1 MKNLNIPYEIALVY
15 FDHGAD
21 LFPEVVNKKDLTK
34 PSRKKVYN
42 SVKSANF
49 HLNNNKIVEEKDI
62 SEVIILNSGFHI
74 SLAENSLFSSY
85 GRHNVK
91 YGEGGPRV
99 AVRIQNDEL
108 DSKLPGRNVYIYV
121 AIEGFFKILQDT
133 RYVSDGNL
141 HGTFSLGIGCF
152 PSLELVK
159 EDSTNKSFTCS
170 TEIGKLI
177 ATKPKTT
184 KWKPG
189 YVYALSP
196 MELVLYLG
204 SYIEPFSLK
213 LFSYRGRREKISS
226 IFLNF
231 FDSYWLDIETNRE
244 IHLCIP
250 INKRNNILEKLSGK
264 NNNIKDFIQGYF
276 SENLENVENIRD
288 GITRGV
294 LDIKKTAMK
303 GTEIEQLLV
312 GVDDTYNPKDVIVDV
327 IESLSHVDSIDFSAL
342 SSKPLV
348 DLNVTDGYYLSILE
362 IDLKF
367 FLENYPKLKEFYIE
381 KLLEK
386 DNVEYK
392 RILQY
397 KSIYSD
403 VSLDSILNSTQ
414 HNYKGVFILKNLS
427 NYFGLTEDDI
437 KQLVIDKVMKN

>member
-1 MKNLNIPYEIALVY
+1 MKNLNIPYEIVLVY
-15 FDHGAD
+15 FDHGTD

-49 HLNNNKIVEEKDI
+49 NLNGNKTVEEKDI
-62 SEVIILNSGFHI
+62 SEVVVLNSGFHI

-85 GRHNVK
+85 ERYNVK

-152 PSLELVK
+152 PSLKLVK
-159 EDSTNKSFTCS
+159 EDSTNKSFICS

-213 LFSYRGRREKISS
+213 LFSYSGGREKVSS

-231 FDSYWLDIETNRE
+231 FDSYRLDIESDRE

-276 SENLENVENIRD
+276 SENVDNIRD
-288 GITRGV
+288 GITREV
-294 LDIKKTAMK
+294 LDIKKTTMK

-312 GVDDTYNPKDVIVDV
+312 GVDDTYNPRDVIVDV

-367 FLENYPKLKEFYIE
+367 FLGNYPKLKKFYIE

-397 KSIYSD
+397 KSLYSD
-403 VSLDSILNSTQ
+403 TSLDSILNLTQ
-414 HNYKGVFILKNLS
+414 YYKGVFILKNLS

>member
-1 MKNLNIPYEIALVY
+1 MKNLNIPYEIVLVY
-15 FDHGAD
+15 FDHGTD

-49 HLNNNKIVEEKDI
+49 NLNGNKTVEEKDI
-62 SEVIILNSGFHI
+62 SEVVVLNSGFHI
-74 SLAENSLFSSY
+74 SLAENSLFYSY
-85 GRHNVK
+85 ERYNVK
-91 YGEGGPRV
+91 YGEGGPKV

-152 PSLELVK
+152 PSLKLVK
-159 EDSTNKSFTCS
+159 EDSTNKSFICS

-213 LFSYRGRREKISS
+213 LFSYSGGREKVSS

-231 FDSYWLDIETNRE
+231 FDSYRLDIESDRE

-276 SENLENVENIRD
+276 SENVDNIRD
-288 GITRGV
+288 GITREV

-312 GVDDTYNPKDVIVDV
+312 GVDDTYNPRDVIVDV

-367 FLENYPKLKEFYIE
+367 FLGNYPKLKKFYIE

-397 KSIYSD
+397 KSLYSD
-403 VSLDSILNSTQ
+403 TSLDSILNLTQ
-414 HNYKGVFILKNLS
+414 YYKGVFILKNLS

>member
-1 MKNLNIPYEIALVY
+1 MKNLNIPYEIVLVY
-15 FDHGAD
+15 FDHGTD

-34 PSRKKVYN
+34 PLRNKVYN

-49 HLNNNKIVEEKDI
+49 NLNGNKTVEEKDI
-62 SEVIILNSGFHI
+62 SEVVVLNSGFHI

-85 GRHNVK
+85 ERYNVK

-152 PSLELVK
+152 PSLKLVK

-213 LFSYRGRREKISS
+213 LFSYSGGREKVSS

-231 FDSYWLDIETNRE
+231 FDSYRLDIESDRE

-250 INKRNNILEKLSGK
+250 INKRNNILEKLSEK

-276 SENLENVENIRD
+276 SENVDNIRD
-288 GITRGV
+288 GITREV

-312 GVDDTYNPKDVIVDV
+312 GVDDTYNPRDVIVDV

-367 FLENYPKLKEFYIE
+367 FLGNYPKLKKFYIE

-397 KSIYSD
+397 KSLYSD
-403 VSLDSILNSTQ
+403 TSLDSILNLTQ
-414 HNYKGVFILKNLS
+414 YYKGVFILKNLS

>member
-1 MKNLNIPYEIALVY
+1 MKNLNIPYEIVLVY
-15 FDHGAD
+15 FDHGTD

-34 PSRKKVYN
+34 PLRNKVYN

-49 HLNNNKIVEEKDI
+49 NLNGNKTVEEKDI
-62 SEVIILNSGFHI
+62 SEVVVLNSGFHI

-85 GRHNVK
+85 ERYNVK

-152 PSLELVK
+152 PSLKLVK

-213 LFSYRGRREKISS
+213 LFSYSGGREKVSS

-231 FDSYWLDIETNRE
+231 FDSYRLDIESDRE

-276 SENLENVENIRD
+276 SENVDNIRD

-312 GVDDTYNPKDVIVDV
+312 GVDDTYNPRDVIVDV

-367 FLENYPKLKEFYIE
+367 FLGNYPKLKKFYIE

-397 KSIYSD
+397 KSLYSD
-403 VSLDSILNSTQ
+403 TSLDSILNLTQ
-414 HNYKGVFILKNLS
+414 HYKGVFILKNLS

>member
-1 MKNLNIPYEIALVY
+1 MKNLNIPYEIVLVY
-15 FDHGAD
+15 FDHGTD

-34 PSRKKVYN
+34 PLRNKVYN

-49 HLNNNKIVEEKDI
+49 NLNGNKTVEEKDI
-62 SEVIILNSGFHI
+62 SEVVVLNSGFHI

-85 GRHNVK
+85 ERYNVK

-121 AIEGFFKILQDT
+121 TIEGFFKILQDT

-152 PSLELVK
+152 PSLKLVK

-213 LFSYRGRREKISS
+213 QFSYSGGREKVLS

-231 FDSYWLDIETNRE
+231 FDSYRLGIESDRE

-276 SENLENVENIRD
+276 SENVDNIRD
-288 GITRGV
+288 GITREV

-312 GVDDTYNPKDVIVDV
+312 GVDDTYNPRDVIVDV

-367 FLENYPKLKEFYIE
+367 FLGNYPKLKKFYIE

-397 KSIYSD
+397 KSLYSD
-403 VSLDSILNSTQ
+403 TSLDSILNLTQ
-414 HNYKGVFILKNLS
+414 YYKGVFILKNLS

>member
-1 MKNLNIPYEIALVY
+1 MKNLNIPYEITLVY
-15 FDHGAD
+15 FDHGTD

-49 HLNNNKIVEEKDI
+49 NLNGNKTVEEKDI
-62 SEVIILNSGFHI
+62 SEVVVLNSGFHI

-85 GRHNVK
+85 ERYNVK

-99 AVRIQNDEL
+99 AVRIQNDE
-108 DSKLPGRNVYIYV
+108 
-121 AIEGFFKILQDT
+121 
-133 RYVSDGNL
+133 SD
-141 HGTFSLGIGCF
+141 
-152 PSLELVK
+152 
-159 EDSTNKSFTCS
+159 
-170 TEIGKLI
+170 
-177 ATKPKTT
+177 
-184 KWKPG
+184 
-189 YVYALSP
+189 
-196 MELVLYLG
+196 
-204 SYIEPFSLK
+204 
-213 LFSYRGRREKISS
+213 
-226 IFLNF
+226 
-231 FDSYWLDIETNRE
+231 RE

-250 INKRNNILEKLSGK
+250 INKRNNILEKLSEK

-276 SENLENVENIRD
+276 SENLENVDNIRD

-312 GVDDTYNPKDVIVDV
+312 GVDDTYNPRDVIVDV

-367 FLENYPKLKEFYIE
+367 FLGNYPKLKKFYIE

-397 KSIYSD
+397 KSLYSD
-403 VSLDSILNSTQ
+403 TSLDSILNLTQ
-414 HNYKGVFILKNLS
+414 HYKGVFILKNLS

>member
-1 MKNLNIPYEIALVY
+1 MKNLNIPYEIVLVY
-15 FDHGAD
+15 FDHGTD

-49 HLNNNKIVEEKDI
+49 NLNGNKTVEEKDI
-62 SEVIILNSGFHI
+62 SEVVVLNSGFHI

-85 GRHNVK
+85 ERHNVK

-152 PSLELVK
+152 PSLKLVK
-159 EDSTNKSFTCS
+159 EDSTNKSFICS

-213 LFSYRGRREKISS
+213 LFSYSGGREKVSS

-231 FDSYWLDIETNRE
+231 FDSYRLDIESDRE

-276 SENLENVENIRD
+276 SENVDNIRD
-288 GITRGV
+288 GITREV

-312 GVDDTYNPKDVIVDV
+312 GVDDTYNPRDVIVDV

-367 FLENYPKLKEFYIE
+367 FLGNYPKLKKFYIE

-397 KSIYSD
+397 KSLYS
-403 VSLDSILNSTQ
+403 VDSILNLTQ
-414 HNYKGVFILKNLS
+414 YYKGVFILKNLS

>member
-1 MKNLNIPYEIALVY
+1 MKNLNIPYEIVLVY
-15 FDHGAD
+15 FDHGTD

-49 HLNNNKIVEEKDI
+49 NLNGNKTVEEKDI
-62 SEVIILNSGFHI
+62 SEVVVLNSGFHI

-85 GRHNVK
+85 ERYNVK
-91 YGEGGPRV
+91 YGEGGLRV

-152 PSLELVK
+152 PSLKLVK

-213 LFSYRGRREKISS
+213 LFSYSGGREKVSS

-231 FDSYWLDIETNRE
+231 FDSYRLDIESDRE

-276 SENLENVENIRD
+276 SENVDNIRD
-288 GITRGV
+288 GITREV

-312 GVDDTYNPKDVIVDV
+312 GVDDTYNPRDVIVDV

-367 FLENYPKLKEFYIE
+367 FLGNYPKLKKFYIE

-397 KSIYSD
+397 KSLYSD
-403 VSLDSILNSTQ
+403 TSLDSILNLTR
-414 HNYKGVFILKNLS
+414 HYKGVFILKNLS

>member
-1 MKNLNIPYEIALVY
+1 MKNLNIPYEITLVY
-15 FDHGAD
+15 FDHGTD

-34 PSRKKVYN
+34 PLRNKVYN

-49 HLNNNKIVEEKDI
+49 NLNGNKTVEEKDI
-62 SEVIILNSGFHI
+62 SEVVVLNSGFHI

-85 GRHNVK
+85 ERYNVK

-152 PSLELVK
+152 PSLKLVK

-213 LFSYRGRREKISS
+213 LFSYSGGREKVSS

-231 FDSYWLDIETNRE
+231 FDSYRLDIESDRE

-264 NNNIKDFIQGYF
+264 NNII
-276 SENLENVENIRD
+276 
-288 GITRGV
+288 
-294 LDIKKTAMK
+294 
-303 GTEIEQLLV
+303 
-312 GVDDTYNPKDVIVDV
+312 
-327 IESLSHVDSIDFSAL
+327 
-342 SSKPLV
+342 
-348 DLNVTDGYYLSILE
+348 
-362 IDLKF
+362 
-367 FLENYPKLKEFYIE
+367 
-381 KLLEK
+381 
-386 DNVEYK
+386 
-392 RILQY
+392 
-397 KSIYSD
+397 
-403 VSLDSILNSTQ
+403 
-414 HNYKGVFILKNLS
+414 
-427 NYFGLTEDDI
+427 
-437 KQLVIDKVMKN
+437 

>member
-1 MKNLNIPYEIALVY
+1 MKNLNIPYEIVLVY
-15 FDHGAD
+15 FDHGTD

-34 PSRKKVYN
+34 PLRNKVYN

-49 HLNNNKIVEEKDI
+49 NLNGNKTVEEKDI
-62 SEVIILNSGFHI
+62 SEVVVLNSGFHI
-74 SLAENSLFSSY
+74 SLAENSLFFSY
-85 GRHNVK
+85 ERYNVK

-133 RYVSDGNL
+133 RYVYDGNL

-152 PSLELVK
+152 PSLKLVK

-213 LFSYRGRREKISS
+213 LFSYSGGREKVSS

-231 FDSYWLDIETNRE
+231 FDSYRLDIESDRE

-250 INKRNNILEKLSGK
+250 INKRNNILEKLSEK

-276 SENLENVENIRD
+276 SENVDNIRD
-288 GITRGV
+288 GITREV

-312 GVDDTYNPKDVIVDV
+312 GVDDTYNPRDVIVDV

-367 FLENYPKLKEFYIE
+367 FLGNYPKLKKFYIE

-397 KSIYSD
+397 KSLYSD
-403 VSLDSILNSTQ
+403 TSLDSILNLTQ
-414 HNYKGVFILKNLS
+414 YYKGVFILKNLS

>member
-1 MKNLNIPYEIALVY
+1 MN
-15 FDHGAD
+15 G
-21 LFPEVVNKKDLTK
+21 NKT
-34 PSRKKVYN
+34 
-42 SVKSANF
+42 
-49 HLNNNKIVEEKDI
+49 VEEKDI
-62 SEVIILNSGFHI
+62 SEVVVLNSGFHI

-85 GRHNVK
+85 ERYNVK

-152 PSLELVK
+152 PSLKLVK

-213 LFSYRGRREKISS
+213 LFSYSGGREKVSS

-231 FDSYWLDIETNRE
+231 FDSYRLDIESDRE

-250 INKRNNILEKLSGK
+250 INKRNNILEKLSEK

-276 SENLENVENIRD
+276 SENVDNIRD
-288 GITRGV
+288 GITREV

-312 GVDDTYNPKDVIVDV
+312 GVDDTYNPRDVIVDV

-367 FLENYPKLKEFYIE
+367 FLGNYPKLKKFYIE

-397 KSIYSD
+397 KSLYSD
-403 VSLDSILNSTQ
+403 TSLDSILNLTQ
-414 HNYKGVFILKNLS
+414 YYKGVFILKNLS

>member
-1 MKNLNIPYEIALVY
+1 MKNLNIPYEIVLVY
-15 FDHGAD
+15 FDHGTD

-49 HLNNNKIVEEKDI
+49 NLNGNKTVEEKDI
-62 SEVIILNSGFHI
+62 SEVVVLNSGFHI

-85 GRHNVK
+85 NVK

-152 PSLELVK
+152 PSLKLVK

-213 LFSYRGRREKISS
+213 LFSYSGGREKVSN

-231 FDSYWLDIETNRE
+231 FDSYRLDIESDRE

-276 SENLENVENIRD
+276 SENVDNIRD
-288 GITRGV
+288 GITREV

-367 FLENYPKLKEFYIE
+367 FLGNYPKLKKFYIE

-397 KSIYSD
+397 KSLYSD
-403 VSLDSILNSTQ
+403 TSLDSILNLTQ
-414 HNYKGVFILKNLS
+414 YYKGVFILKNLS

>member
-1 MKNLNIPYEIALVY
+1 MKNLNIPYEIVLVY
-15 FDHGAD
+15 FDHGTD

-34 PSRKKVYN
+34 PLRNKVYN

-49 HLNNNKIVEEKDI
+49 NLNGNKTVEEKDI
-62 SEVIILNSGFHI
+62 SEVIVLNSGFHI

-85 GRHNVK
+85 GRYNVK

-152 PSLELVK
+152 PSLKLVK
-159 EDSTNKSFTCS
+159 EDSTNKSFICS

-213 LFSYRGRREKISS
+213 LFSYSGGREKVSS

-231 FDSYWLDIETNRE
+231 FDSYRLDIESDRE

-276 SENLENVENIRD
+276 SENVDNIRD
-288 GITRGV
+288 GITREV

-312 GVDDTYNPKDVIVDV
+312 GVDDTYNPRDVIVDV

-367 FLENYPKLKEFYIE
+367 FLGNYPKLKKFYIE

-397 KSIYSD
+397 KSLYSD
-403 VSLDSILNSTQ
+403 TSLDSILNLTQ
-414 HNYKGVFILKNLS
+414 YYKGVFILKNLS

>member
-1 MKNLNIPYEIALVY
+1 
-15 FDHGAD
+15 
-21 LFPEVVNKKDLTK
+21 
-34 PSRKKVYN
+34 
-42 SVKSANF
+42 
-49 HLNNNKIVEEKDI
+49 
-62 SEVIILNSGFHI
+62 
-74 SLAENSLFSSY
+74 
-85 GRHNVK
+85 
-91 YGEGGPRV
+91 
-99 AVRIQNDEL
+99 
-108 DSKLPGRNVYIYV
+108 
-121 AIEGFFKILQDT
+121 
-133 RYVSDGNL
+133 
-141 HGTFSLGIGCF
+141 
-152 PSLELVK
+152 
-159 EDSTNKSFTCS
+159 
-170 TEIGKLI
+170 LI

-231 FDSYWLDIETNRE
+231 FDSYWLDIETDRE

-250 INKRNNILEKLSGK
+250 INKRNNILEKLSRK

-348 DLNVTDGYYLSILE
+348 DLNVTDGYYLSILG

>member
-1 MKNLNIPYEIALVY
+1 MKNLNIPYEIVLVY
-15 FDHGAD
+15 FDHGTD

-49 HLNNNKIVEEKDI
+49 NLNGNKTVEEKDI
-62 SEVIILNSGFHI
+62 SEVVVLNSGFHI

-85 GRHNVK
+85 ERYNVK

-152 PSLELVK
+152 PNLKLVK

-213 LFSYRGRREKISS
+213 LFSYSGGREKVSS

-231 FDSYWLDIETNRE
+231 FDSYRLDIESDRE

-276 SENLENVENIRD
+276 SENVDNIRD
-288 GITRGV
+288 GITREV

-312 GVDDTYNPKDVIVDV
+312 GVDDTYNPRDVIVDV

-367 FLENYPKLKEFYIE
+367 FLGNYPKLKKFYIE

-397 KSIYSD
+397 KSLYSD
-403 VSLDSILNSTQ
+403 TSLDSILNLTQ
-414 HNYKGVFILKNLS
+414 YYKGVFILKNLS

>member
-1 MKNLNIPYEIALVY
+1 MKNLNIPYEIVLVY
-15 FDHGAD
+15 FDHGTD

-49 HLNNNKIVEEKDI
+49 NLNGNKTVEEKDI
-62 SEVIILNSGFHI
+62 SEVVVLNSGFHI

-85 GRHNVK
+85 ERYNVK

-152 PSLELVK
+152 PSLKLVK
-159 EDSTNKSFTCS
+159 EDSTNKSFICS

-213 LFSYRGRREKISS
+213 LFSYSGGREKVSS

-231 FDSYWLDIETNRE
+231 FDSYRLDIESDRE

-276 SENLENVENIRD
+276 SENVDNIRD
-288 GITRGV
+288 GITREV

-312 GVDDTYNPKDVIVDV
+312 GVDDTYNPRDVIVDV
-327 IESLSHVDSIDFSAL
+327 IESPLSHVDSIDFSAL

-367 FLENYPKLKEFYIE
+367 FLGNYPKLK
-381 KLLEK
+381 K
-386 DNVEYK
+386 
-392 RILQY
+392 ILY
-397 KSIYSD
+397 REI
-403 VSLDSILNSTQ
+403 T
-414 HNYKGVFILKNLS
+414 
-427 NYFGLTEDDI
+427 
-437 KQLVIDKVMKN
+437 

>member
-1 MKNLNIPYEIALVY
+1 MKNLNIPYEIVLVY
-15 FDHGAD
+15 FDHGTD

-34 PSRKKVYN
+34 PLRNKVYN

-49 HLNNNKIVEEKDI
+49 NLNGNKTVEEKDI
-62 SEVIILNSGFHI
+62 SEVVVLNSGFHI

-85 GRHNVK
+85 ERYNVK

-152 PSLELVK
+152 PSLKLVK

-213 LFSYRGRREKISS
+213 LFSYSGRREKVSS

-231 FDSYWLDIETNRE
+231 FDSYRLDIESDRE

-250 INKRNNILEKLSGK
+250 INKRNNILEKLSEK

-276 SENLENVENIRD
+276 SENVDNIRD
-288 GITRGV
+288 GITREV

-312 GVDDTYNPKDVIVDV
+312 GVDDTYNPRDVIVNV

-367 FLENYPKLKEFYIE
+367 FLGNYPKLKKFYIE

-392 RILQY
+392 QILQY
-397 KSIYSD
+397 KSLYSD
-403 VSLDSILNSTQ
+403 TSLDSILNLPQ
-414 HNYKGVFILKNLS
+414 YYKGVFILKNLS

>member
-1 MKNLNIPYEIALVY
+1 MLNMERV
-15 FDHGAD
+15 
-21 LFPEVVNKKDLTK
+21 
-34 PSRKKVYN
+34 
-42 SVKSANF
+42 
-49 HLNNNKIVEEKDI
+49 
-62 SEVIILNSGFHI
+62 
-74 SLAENSLFSSY
+74 
-85 GRHNVK
+85 
-91 YGEGGPRV
+91 GGPRV

-152 PSLELVK
+152 PSLKLVK
-159 EDSTNKSFTCS
+159 EDSTNKSFIYS

-213 LFSYRGRREKISS
+213 QFSYSGGREKVSS

-231 FDSYWLDIETNRE
+231 FDSYWLDIESDRE

-276 SENLENVENIRD
+276 SENLENVDNIRD

-312 GVDDTYNPKDVIVDV
+312 GVDDTYNPRDVIVDV

-367 FLENYPKLKEFYIE
+367 FLGNYPKLKKFYIE

-397 KSIYSD
+397 KSLYSD
-403 VSLDSILNSTQ
+403 TSLDSILNLTQ
-414 HNYKGVFILKNLS
+414 HYKGVFILKNLS

>member
-1 MKNLNIPYEIALVY
+1 MKNLNIPYEITLVY
-15 FDHGAD
+15 FDHGTD

-34 PSRKKVYN
+34 PLRKKVYN

-49 HLNNNKIVEEKDI
+49 NLNGNKTVEEKDI
-62 SEVIILNSGFHI
+62 SEVVVLNSGFHI

-85 GRHNVK
+85 ERYNVK

-152 PSLELVK
+152 PCLKLVK

-213 LFSYRGRREKISS
+213 LFSYSGGREKVSS

-231 FDSYWLDIETNRE
+231 FDSYRLDIESDRE

-250 INKRNNILEKLSGK
+250 INKRNNILEK
-264 NNNIKDFIQGYF
+264 I
-276 SENLENVENIRD
+276 IR
-288 GITRGV
+288 
-294 LDIKKTAMK
+294 KK
-303 GTEIEQLLV
+303 
-312 GVDDTYNPKDVIVDV
+312 
-327 IESLSHVDSIDFSAL
+327 
-342 SSKPLV
+342 
-348 DLNVTDGYYLSILE
+348 
-362 IDLKF
+362 
-367 FLENYPKLKEFYIE
+367 
-381 KLLEK
+381 
-386 DNVEYK
+386 
-392 RILQY
+392 
-397 KSIYSD
+397 
-403 VSLDSILNSTQ
+403 
-414 HNYKGVFILKNLS
+414 
-427 NYFGLTEDDI
+427 
-437 KQLVIDKVMKN
+437 

>member
-1 MKNLNIPYEIALVY
+1 MKNLNIPYEIVLVY
-15 FDHGAD
+15 FDHGTD

-34 PSRKKVYN
+34 PLRNKVYN

-49 HLNNNKIVEEKDI
+49 NLNGNKTVEEKDI
-62 SEVIILNSGFHI
+62 SEVVVLNSGFHI

-85 GRHNVK
+85 ERYNVK

-152 PSLELVK
+152 PSLKLVK

-213 LFSYRGRREKISS
+213 LFSYSGGREKVSS

-231 FDSYWLDIETNRE
+231 FDSYRLDIESDRE

-276 SENLENVENIRD
+276 SENVDNIRD
-288 GITRGV
+288 GITREV

-312 GVDDTYNPKDVIVDV
+312 GVDDTYNPRDVIVDV

-367 FLENYPKLKEFYIE
+367 FLGNYPKLKKIYIE

-397 KSIYSD
+397 KSLYSD
-403 VSLDSILNSTQ
+403 TSLDSILNLTQ
-414 HNYKGVFILKNLS
+414 YYKGVFILKNLS

>member
-1 MKNLNIPYEIALVY
+1 MKNLNIPYEIVLVY
-15 FDHGAD
+15 FDHGTD

-49 HLNNNKIVEEKDI
+49 NLNGNKTVEEKDI
-62 SEVIILNSGFHI
+62 SEVVVLNSGFHI

-85 GRHNVK
+85 ERYNVK
-91 YGEGGPRV
+91 YEEGGPRV

-152 PSLELVK
+152 PSLKLVK
-159 EDSTNKSFTCS
+159 EDSTNKSFICS

-213 LFSYRGRREKISS
+213 LFSYSGGREKVSS

-231 FDSYWLDIETNRE
+231 FDSYRLDIESDRE

-276 SENLENVENIRD
+276 SENVDNIRD
-288 GITRGV
+288 GITREV

-312 GVDDTYNPKDVIVDV
+312 GVDDTYNPRDVIVDV

-367 FLENYPKLKEFYIE
+367 FLGNYPKLKKFYIE

-392 RILQY
+392 RILRY
-397 KSIYSD
+397 KSLYSD
-403 VSLDSILNSTQ
+403 TSLDSILNLTQ
-414 HNYKGVFILKNLS
+414 YYKGVFILKNLS

>member
-1 MKNLNIPYEIALVY
+1 MKNLNIPYEIVLVY
-15 FDHGAD
+15 FDHGTD

-34 PSRKKVYN
+34 PLRNKVYN

-49 HLNNNKIVEEKDI
+49 NLNNNKTVEEKDI
-62 SEVIILNSGFHI
+62 SEVVVLNSGFHI

-152 PSLELVK
+152 PSLKLVK
-159 EDSTNKSFTCS
+159 EDSTNKSFICS

-213 LFSYRGRREKISS
+213 LFSYSGGREKVSS

-231 FDSYWLDIETNRE
+231 FDSYRLDIESDRE

-276 SENLENVENIRD
+276 SENVDNIRD
-288 GITRGV
+288 GITREV

-367 FLENYPKLKEFYIE
+367 FLGNYPKLKKFYIE

-397 KSIYSD
+397 KSLYSD
-403 VSLDSILNSTQ
+403 TSLDSILNLTQ
-414 HNYKGVFILKNLS
+414 YYKGVFILKNLS

>member
-1 MKNLNIPYEIALVY
+1 MKNLNIPYEIVLVY
-15 FDHGAD
+15 FDHGTD

-34 PSRKKVYN
+34 PLRNKVYN

-49 HLNNNKIVEEKDI
+49 NLNGNKTVEEKDI
-62 SEVIILNSGFHI
+62 SEVVVLNSGFHI

-85 GRHNVK
+85 ERYNVK

-152 PSLELVK
+152 PSLKLVK

-213 LFSYRGRREKISS
+213 LFSYSGGREKVSS

-231 FDSYWLDIETNRE
+231 FDSYRLDIESDRE

-276 SENLENVENIRD
+276 SENVDNIRD
-288 GITRGV
+288 GITREV

-312 GVDDTYNPKDVIVDV
+312 GVDDTYNPRDVIVDV

-367 FLENYPKLKEFYIE
+367 FLGNYPKLKKFYIE

-397 KSIYSD
+397 KSLYSD
-403 VSLDSILNSTQ
+403 TSLDSILNLTQ
-414 HNYKGVFILKNLS
+414 HYKGVFILKNLS

>member
-1 MKNLNIPYEIALVY
+1 MNIPYEITLVY
-15 FDHGAD
+15 FDHGTD

-34 PSRKKVYN
+34 PLRKKVYN

-49 HLNNNKIVEEKDI
+49 NLNGNKTVEEKDI
-62 SEVIILNSGFHI
+62 SEVIVLNSGFHI

-85 GRHNVK
+85 GRYNVK

-152 PSLELVK
+152 PSLKLVK

-213 LFSYRGRREKISS
+213 LFSYSGGREKVSS

-231 FDSYWLDIETNRE
+231 FDSYRLDIESDRE

-276 SENLENVENIRD
+276 SENVDNIRD
-288 GITRGV
+288 GITREV

-367 FLENYPKLKEFYIE
+367 FLGNYPKLKKFYIE

-397 KSIYSD
+397 KSLYSD
-403 VSLDSILNSTQ
+403 TSLDSILNLTQ
-414 HNYKGVFILKNLS
+414 YYKGVFILKNLS

>member
-1 MKNLNIPYEIALVY
+1 MKNLNIPYEIVLVY
-15 FDHGAD
+15 FDHGTD

-49 HLNNNKIVEEKDI
+49 NLNGNKTVEEKDI
-62 SEVIILNSGFHI
+62 SEVVVLNSGFHI

-85 GRHNVK
+85 ERYNVK

-152 PSLELVK
+152 PSLKLVK
-159 EDSTNKSFTCS
+159 EDSTNKSFICS

-213 LFSYRGRREKISS
+213 LFSYSGGREKVSS

-231 FDSYWLDIETNRE
+231 FDSYRLDIESDRE

-276 SENLENVENIRD
+276 SENVDNIRD
-288 GITRGV
+288 GITREV

-312 GVDDTYNPKDVIVDV
+312 GVDDTYNPRDVIVDV

-367 FLENYPKLKEFYIE
+367 FLGNYPKLKKFYIE

-397 KSIYSD
+397 KSLYSD
-403 VSLDSILNSTQ
+403 TSLDSILNLTQ
-414 HNYKGVFILKNLS
+414 YYKGVFILK
-427 NYFGLTEDDI
+427 I
-437 KQLVIDKVMKN
+437 LVIILV

>member
-1 MKNLNIPYEIALVY
+1 MEDVKRYQVY
-15 FDHGAD
+15 
-21 LFPEVVNKKDLTK
+21 
-34 PSRKKVYN
+34 
-42 SVKSANF
+42 
-49 HLNNNKIVEEKDI
+49 
-62 SEVIILNSGFHI
+62 
-74 SLAENSLFSSY
+74 
-85 GRHNVK
+85 
-91 YGEGGPRV
+91 
-99 AVRIQNDEL
+99 
-108 DSKLPGRNVYIYV
+108 
-121 AIEGFFKILQDT
+121 
-133 RYVSDGNL
+133 
-141 HGTFSLGIGCF
+141 
-152 PSLELVK
+152 
-159 EDSTNKSFTCS
+159 
-170 TEIGKLI
+170 
-177 ATKPKTT
+177 
-184 KWKPG
+184 
-189 YVYALSP
+189 
-196 MELVLYLG
+196 
-204 SYIEPFSLK
+204 
-213 LFSYRGRREKISS
+213 
-226 IFLNF
+226 FLNF
-231 FDSYWLDIETNRE
+231 FDSYWLDIESDRE

-276 SENLENVENIRD
+276 SENLENVDNIRD

-312 GVDDTYNPKDVIVDV
+312 GVDDTYNPRDVIVDV

-367 FLENYPKLKEFYIE
+367 FLGNYPKLKKFYIE

-397 KSIYSD
+397 KSLYSD
-403 VSLDSILNSTQ
+403 TSLDSILNLTQ
-414 HNYKGVFILKNLS
+414 RYKGVFILKNLS

>member
-1 MKNLNIPYEIALVY
+1 MKNLNILYEIVLVY
-15 FDHGAD
+15 FDHGTD

-34 PSRKKVYN
+34 PLRNKVYN

-49 HLNNNKIVEEKDI
+49 NLNGNKTVEEKDI
-62 SEVIILNSGFHI
+62 SEVVVLNSGFHI

-85 GRHNVK
+85 ERYNVK

-152 PSLELVK
+152 PSLKLVK

-213 LFSYRGRREKISS
+213 LFSYSGGREKVSS

-231 FDSYWLDIETNRE
+231 FDSYRLDIESDRE

-250 INKRNNILEKLSGK
+250 INKRNNILEKLSEK

-276 SENLENVENIRD
+276 SENVDNIRD
-288 GITRGV
+288 GITREV

-312 GVDDTYNPKDVIVDV
+312 GVDDTYNPRDVIVDV

-367 FLENYPKLKEFYIE
+367 FLGNYPKLKKFYIE

-397 KSIYSD
+397 KSLYSD
-403 VSLDSILNSTQ
+403 TSLDSILNLTQ
-414 HNYKGVFILKNLS
+414 YYKGVFILKNLS

>member
-1 MKNLNIPYEIALVY
+1 MKNLNIPYEIVLVY
-15 FDHGAD
+15 FDHGTD

-49 HLNNNKIVEEKDI
+49 NLNGNKTVEEKDI
-62 SEVIILNSGFHI
+62 SEVVVLNSGFHI

-85 GRHNVK
+85 ERYNVK

-121 AIEGFFKILQDT
+121 AIKGFFKILQDT

-152 PSLELVK
+152 PSLKLVK

-177 ATKPKTT
+177 ATKHKTT

-213 LFSYRGRREKISS
+213 LFSYSGGREKVSS

-231 FDSYWLDIETNRE
+231 FDSYRLDIESDRE

-276 SENLENVENIRD
+276 SENVDNIRD
-288 GITRGV
+288 GITREV

-312 GVDDTYNPKDVIVDV
+312 GVDDTYNPRDVIVDV

-367 FLENYPKLKEFYIE
+367 FLGNYPKLKKFYIE

-397 KSIYSD
+397 KSLYSD
-403 VSLDSILNSTQ
+403 TSLDSILNLTQ
-414 HNYKGVFILKNLS
+414 YYKGVFILKNLS

>member
-1 MKNLNIPYEIALVY
+1 MKNLNIPYEIVLVY
-15 FDHGAD
+15 FDHGTD

-49 HLNNNKIVEEKDI
+49 NLNGNKTVEEKDI
-62 SEVIILNSGFHI
+62 SEVVVLNSGFHI

-85 GRHNVK
+85 ERYNVK

-152 PSLELVK
+152 PSLKLVK
-159 EDSTNKSFTCS
+159 EDSTNKSFICS

-213 LFSYRGRREKISS
+213 LFSYSGGREKVSS

-231 FDSYWLDIETNRE
+231 FDSYRLDIESDRE

-276 SENLENVENIRD
+276 SENVDNIRD
-288 GITRGV
+288 GITREV

-312 GVDDTYNPKDVIVDV
+312 GVDDTYNPRDVIVDV

-367 FLENYPKLKEFYIE
+367 FLGNYPKLKKFYIE

-397 KSIYSD
+397 KKSLYSD
-403 VSLDSILNSTQ
+403 TSLDSILNLTQ
-414 HNYKGVFILKNLS
+414 YYKGVFILKNLS

>member
-1 MKNLNIPYEIALVY
+1 MKNLNIPYEIVLVY
-15 FDHGAD
+15 FDHGTD

-49 HLNNNKIVEEKDI
+49 NLNGNKTVEEKDI
-62 SEVIILNSGFHI
+62 SEVVVLNSGFHI

-85 GRHNVK
+85 ERYNVK

-152 PSLELVK
+152 PSLKLVK

-213 LFSYRGRREKISS
+213 LFSYSGGREKVSS

-231 FDSYWLDIETNRE
+231 FDSYRLDIESDRE
-244 IHLCIP
+244 IHKCIP

-276 SENLENVENIRD
+276 SENVDNIRD
-288 GITRGV
+288 GITREV

-312 GVDDTYNPKDVIVDV
+312 GVDDTYNPRDVIVDV

-348 DLNVTDGYYLSILE
+348 DLNVTDGYYLSILN
-362 IDLKF
+362 LT
-367 FLENYPKLKEFYIE
+367 
-381 KLLEK
+381 
-386 DNVEYK
+386 
-392 RILQY
+392 QY
-397 KSIYSD
+397 
-403 VSLDSILNSTQ
+403 
-414 HNYKGVFILKNLS
+414 YKGVFILKNLS

>member
-1 MKNLNIPYEIALVY
+1 MKNLNIPYEIVLVY
-15 FDHGAD
+15 FDHGTD

-34 PSRKKVYN
+34 PLRNKVYN

-49 HLNNNKIVEEKDI
+49 NLNGNKTVEEKDI
-62 SEVIILNSGFHI
+62 SEVVVLNSGFHI

-85 GRHNVK
+85 ERYNVK

-121 AIEGFFKILQDT
+121 AIEGFFKILQNT

-152 PSLELVK
+152 PSLKLVK

-213 LFSYRGRREKISS
+213 LFSYSGGREKVSS

-231 FDSYWLDIETNRE
+231 FDSYRLDIESDRE

-250 INKRNNILEKLSGK
+250 INKRNNILEKLSEK

-276 SENLENVENIRD
+276 SENVDNIRD
-288 GITRGV
+288 GITREV

-312 GVDDTYNPKDVIVDV
+312 GVDDTYNPRDVIVDV

-367 FLENYPKLKEFYIE
+367 FLGNYPKLKKFYIE

-397 KSIYSD
+397 KSLYSD
-403 VSLDSILNSTQ
+403 TSLDSILNLTQ
-414 HNYKGVFILKNLS
+414 YYKGVFILKNLS

>member
-1 MKNLNIPYEIALVY
+1 MNIPYEITLVY
-15 FDHGAD
+15 FDHGTD

-34 PSRKKVYN
+34 PLRNKVYN

-49 HLNNNKIVEEKDI
+49 NLNGNKIVEEKDI
-62 SEVIILNSGFHI
+62 SEVVVLNSGFHI
-74 SLAENSLFSSY
+74 FLAENSLFSSY
-85 GRHNVK
+85 GRYNVK
-91 YGEGGPRV
+91 CGEGGSRV

-152 PSLELVK
+152 PSLKLVK

-213 LFSYRGRREKISS
+213 LFRYSGGREKVSS

-231 FDSYWLDIETNRE
+231 FDSYRLDIESDRE

-276 SENLENVENIRD
+276 SENVDNIRD
-288 GITRGV
+288 GITREV

-312 GVDDTYNPKDVIVDV
+312 GVDDTYNPRDVIVDV

-367 FLENYPKLKEFYIE
+367 FLGNYPKLKKFYIE

-397 KSIYSD
+397 KSLYSCLLYTSD
-403 VSLDSILNSTQ
+403 AAD
-414 HNYKGVFILKNLS
+414 
-427 NYFGLTEDDI
+427 E
-437 KQLVIDKVMKN
+437 

>member
-1 MKNLNIPYEIALVY
+1 MKNLNIPYEIVLVY
-15 FDHGAD
+15 FDHGTD

-34 PSRKKVYN
+34 PSRNKVYN

-49 HLNNNKIVEEKDI
+49 NLNGNKTVEEKDI
-62 SEVIILNSGFHI
+62 SEVVVLNSGFHI

-85 GRHNVK
+85 ERNVK

-152 PSLELVK
+152 PSLKLVK

-213 LFSYRGRREKISS
+213 LFSYSGGREKVSS

-231 FDSYWLDIETNRE
+231 FDSYRLDIESDRE

-276 SENLENVENIRD
+276 SENVDNIRD
-288 GITRGV
+288 GITREV

-312 GVDDTYNPKDVIVDV
+312 GVDDTYNPRDVIVDV

-367 FLENYPKLKEFYIE
+367 FLGNYPKLKKFYIE

-397 KSIYSD
+397 KSLYSD
-403 VSLDSILNSTQ
+403 TSLDSILNLTQ
-414 HNYKGVFILKNLS
+414 YYKGVFILKNLS

>member
-1 MKNLNIPYEIALVY
+1 MKNLNIPYEIVLVY
-15 FDHGAD
+15 FDHGTD

-34 PSRKKVYN
+34 PLRNKVYN

-49 HLNNNKIVEEKDI
+49 NLNGNKTVEEKDI
-62 SEVIILNSGFHI
+62 SEVVVLNSGFHI

-85 GRHNVK
+85 ERYNVK

-152 PSLELVK
+152 PSLKLVK

-196 MELVLYLG
+196 IELVLYLG

-213 LFSYRGRREKISS
+213 LFSYSGGREKVSS

-231 FDSYWLDIETNRE
+231 FDSYRLDIESDRE

-276 SENLENVENIRD
+276 SENVDNIRD
-288 GITRGV
+288 GITREV

-312 GVDDTYNPKDVIVDV
+312 GVDDTYNPRDVIVDV

-367 FLENYPKLKEFYIE
+367 FLGNYPKLKKFYIE

-397 KSIYSD
+397 KSLYSD
-403 VSLDSILNSTQ
+403 TSLDSILNLTQ
-414 HNYKGVFILKNLS
+414 YYKGVFILKNLS

>member
-1 MKNLNIPYEIALVY
+1 MKNLNIPYEIVLVY
-15 FDHGAD
+15 FDHGTD

-49 HLNNNKIVEEKDI
+49 NLNGNKTVEEKDI
-62 SEVIILNSGFHI
+62 SEVVVLNSGFHI

-85 GRHNVK
+85 ERYNVK

-152 PSLELVK
+152 PSLKLVK
-159 EDSTNKSFTCS
+159 EDSTNKSFICS

-213 LFSYRGRREKISS
+213 LFSYSGGREKVSS

-231 FDSYWLDIETNRE
+231 FDSYRLDIESDRE

-276 SENLENVENIRD
+276 SENVDNIRD
-288 GITRGV
+288 GITREV

-312 GVDDTYNPKDVIVDV
+312 GVDDTYNPRDVIVDV

-367 FLENYPKLKEFYIE
+367 FLGNYPKLKKFYIE

-397 KSIYSD
+397 KSLYSD
-403 VSLDSILNSTQ
+403 TSLDSIFNLTQ
-414 HNYKGVFILKNLS
+414 YYKGVFILKNLS
-427 NYFGLTEDDI
+427 NYFGLTKDDI

>member
-1 MKNLNIPYEIALVY
+1 MKNLNIPYEIVLVY
-15 FDHGAD
+15 FDHGTD

-49 HLNNNKIVEEKDI
+49 NLNGNKTVEEKDI
-62 SEVIILNSGFHI
+62 SEVVVLNSGFHI

-85 GRHNVK
+85 ERYNVK

-152 PSLELVK
+152 PSLKLVK

-213 LFSYRGRREKISS
+213 LFSYSGGREKVSS

-231 FDSYWLDIETNRE
+231 FDSYRLDIESDRE

-276 SENLENVENIRD
+276 SENVDNIRD
-288 GITRGV
+288 GITREV

-312 GVDDTYNPKDVIVDV
+312 GVDDTYNPRDVIVDV

-367 FLENYPKLKEFYIE
+367 FLGNYPKLKKFYIE

-397 KSIYSD
+397 KSLYSD
-403 VSLDSILNSTQ
+403 TSLDSILNLTQ
-414 HNYKGVFILKNLS
+414 HYKGVFILKNLS

-437 KQLVIDKVMKN
+437 KQLVIE

>member
-1 MKNLNIPYEIALVY
+1 MKNLNIPYEIVLVY
-15 FDHGAD
+15 FDHGTD

-49 HLNNNKIVEEKDI
+49 NLNGNKTVEEKDI
-62 SEVIILNSGFHI
+62 SEVVVLNSGFHI

-85 GRHNVK
+85 ERYNVK

-152 PSLELVK
+152 PSLKLVK

-213 LFSYRGRREKISS
+213 LFSYSGGREKVSS

-231 FDSYWLDIETNRE
+231 FDSYRLDIESDRE

-276 SENLENVENIRD
+276 SENVDNIRD
-288 GITRGV
+288 GITREV

-367 FLENYPKLKEFYIE
+367 FLGNYPKLKKFYIE

-397 KSIYSD
+397 KSLYSD
-403 VSLDSILNSTQ
+403 TSLDSILNLTQ
-414 HNYKGVFILKNLS
+414 YYKGVFILKNLS